1 MEGRMD
7 PEKMRKISLGAI
19 ILGVILLGWDVF
31 YTIQAASGELDSSQL
46 LAFFGTGAIVPG
58 VLLAVGLAFL
68 VVGGRRA
75 RPARP
80 GSP

>member
-1 MEGRMD
+1 MWHMD
-7 PEKMRKISLGAI
+7 PEKMKRISLGAI

-31 YTIQAASGELDSSQL
+31 YTFQAATGGLESSQIP
-46 LAFFGTGAIVPG
+46 AYFGTGAIVPV
-58 VLLAVGLAFL
+58 VLLAVGLAL
-68 VVGGRRA
+68 QVIGARRA